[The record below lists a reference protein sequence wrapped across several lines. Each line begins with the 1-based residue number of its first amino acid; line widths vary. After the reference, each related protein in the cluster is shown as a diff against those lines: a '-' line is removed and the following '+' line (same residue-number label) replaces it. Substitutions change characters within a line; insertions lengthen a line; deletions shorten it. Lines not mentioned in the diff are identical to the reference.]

1 MSSTIPPSTEAEKK
15 GMPEKHTQDSEIQ
28 RVATQGTFP
37 ADEKHKNNSV
47 KAGELT
53 FEEDTAGGLGRHL
66 GVFSTTF
73 LDVRFQSHEAQD
85 QRHTY

>member
-1 MSSTIPPSTEAEKK
+1 MSSTIPSSNEAEKK
-15 GMPEKHTQDSEIQ
+15 GMPEMNTQDSEIQ
-28 RVATQGTFP
+28 HVATQGTFP

-47 KAGELT
+47 EAGELT

-73 LDVRFQSHEAQD
+73 LM
-85 QRHTY
+85 